1 MRGGAAAA
9 VALVCLAPLAS
20 AQTEEALRTALLGK
34 TVTVKIDMPASHKGV
49 DLRFDKE
56 EPFNISEHSSRV
68 REHDASIREGDRVP
82 ITHVKVKDDLIE
94 IHLAGGGFNW
104 AFDKTTKSF
113 SPSSKSSRES
123 DLEKRIRTETDRERK
138 RDMQEELND
147 LRHRRERRDARERE
161 EVEAYN
167 REASI
172 RDRDRALR
180 SGSRFNLRF
189 KKKVPPGAM
198 TAEGVIDYLTRW
210 AEVGGSGPSRGA
222 AGPAASSRDG
232 GGAGLDWLRRGLL
245 RNDVEKRL
253 GRPRRQGSCRAG
265 DAGDC
270 MLLTYDSGADEV
282 EATFVDDVLTK
293 FTVRRR

>member
-1 MRGGAAAA
+1 MRCGAAGA
-9 VALVCLAPLAS
+9 VVLVCLAAPVAS
-20 AQTEEALRTALLGK
+20 AQTEEALKTALLGK
-34 TVTVKIDMPASHKGV
+34 TVTVKLDMPASHKGV

-56 EPFNISEHSSRV
+56 EPFNISEHSSRL

-138 RDMQEELND
+138 RDMQDELND
-147 LRHRRERRDARERE
+147 LRRRRERRDDRERE

-167 REASI
+167 REASL
-172 RDRDRALR
+172 RDRDRSLR

-198 TAEGVIDYLTRW
+198 TADGVIDYLTRW
-210 AEVGGSGPSRGA
+210 ADVGGSAPSRGTASQA
-222 AGPAASSRDG
+222 APRD

-245 RNDVEKRL
+245 RTDVEKRL
-253 GRPRRQGSCRAG
+253 GRPRKQGSCRAG

-270 MLLTYDSGADEV
+270 TLLTYDSGPDEV
-282 EATFVDDVLTK
+282 ETTFVDDVLTK